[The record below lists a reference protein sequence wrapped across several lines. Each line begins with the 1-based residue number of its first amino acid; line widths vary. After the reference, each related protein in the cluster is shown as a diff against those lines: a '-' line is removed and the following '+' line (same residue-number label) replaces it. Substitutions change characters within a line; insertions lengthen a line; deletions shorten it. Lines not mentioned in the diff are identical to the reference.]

1 MMSVSY
7 LSAMI
12 LFRRLIIIVMP
23 SSQSSQSSTAGYS
36 AL

>member
-12 LFRRLIIIVMP
+12 LFRHLIIIVMP
-23 SSQSSQSSTAGYS
+23 SSQSSTAGYS